1 MLALIIIKSFLVAE
15 HLKCISA
22 FVCLIHRLTS
32 AYDNMAPFMLSRLG
46 RGFHGI
52 NRIND

>member
-1 MLALIIIKSFLVAE
+1 MLALTINKSFLAAE
-15 HLKCISA
+15 HPKHISV
-22 FVCLIHRLTS
+22 FVCLVHLLTS
-32 AYDNMAPFMLSRLG
+32 AYDNMASFMLSRLG

>member
-15 HLKCISA
+15 HPKRISA
-22 FVCLIHRLTS
+22 FVCPVHRLTS
-32 AYDNMAPFMLSRLG
+32 VYDNMAPFMLSRSG